1 MLIFFFFFT
10 LEKIG
15 CKASFIDR
23 AVGHELHPHSI
34 GAGLHI
40 VWLLVATEVADQ
52 GAVFREAITDF
63 QVVVCTAVMPFDLK
77 GLEGKPHV
85 IPLRNGNPPNTFL
98 GRSSY
103 TAKKPLPRM
112 LLLLRNSTQS
122 RLSVE
127 TRGSGTLSPQNLPGK
142 GKRTVRL
149 LADGKEGLST
159 SREREDGAASDE
171 VQGEQSSPGTHPVAL
186 KDEKLERKQ

>member
-23 AVGHELHPHSI
+23 AIGHELHPHSI

-63 QVVVCTAVMPFDLK
+63 QVVVCTAVMPFDLNGETEATWK
-77 GLEGKPHV
+77 IAARPQGFQSKK
-85 IPLRNGNPPNTFL
+85 RN
-98 GRSSY
+98 
-103 TAKKPLPRM
+103 
-112 LLLLRNSTQS
+112 
-122 RLSVE
+122 
-127 TRGSGTLSPQNLPGK
+127 
-142 GKRTVRL
+142 
-149 LADGKEGLST
+149 
-159 SREREDGAASDE
+159 
-171 VQGEQSSPGTHPVAL
+171 
-186 KDEKLERKQ
+186 